1 MHGLSLQG
9 TFVFFIFS
17 IQLFMSNKKSLF
29 AHARY
34 DIPAGIVVL
43 AVIVKTRQSKKNSKK
58 K

>member
-43 AVIVKTRQSKKNSKK
+43 VASLKTTTIKK
-58 K
+58 